1 MDVLKE
7 RPQDWNIGWCT
18 IQIECTNW
26 AVIYNG
32 YPVESEFASER
43 DAWDKAYL
51 WEAEMAE
58 QWRWYA

>member
-7 RPQDWNIGWCT
+7 HPQNWDIGWCAV
-18 IQIECTNW
+18 QIERTNW
-26 AVIYNG
+26 AVTYNG
-32 YPVESEFASER
+32 HPVESEFASER

-58 QWRWYA
+58 QWYEYG